1 MPNITLLN
9 GECLDLMANLLSP
22 PYFPLVDMVMCD
34 LPYGVT
40 ARNPWDAVIPFKPLW
55 EAYGRIVKKNGAMVF
70 TAIQPFA
77 SALVMSK
84 PEWFKY
90 EWIWEKTKTTNF
102 LNAKKQPLRNHEQV
116 LVFYREQCTYIPQG
130 VEACNIECDRGSE
143 EGTGTNYGKAN
154 PRYTQTT
161 TNYPR
166 SILKFASEGKPVH
179 PTQKPLALMEYMILT
194 YTNPGETVLDNTMGS
209 GTTGVACVN
218 TGRSFIGIE
227 EDPTYFKLAKN
238 RIEEASIILA

>member
-1 MPNITLLN
+1 MPDITLLN
-9 GECLDLMANLLSP
+9 GNCLELMANLAP
-22 PYFPLVDMVMCD
+22 TVDMVLCD

-40 ARNPWDAVIPFKPLW
+40 ARNPWDAIIPFKPLW
-55 EAYGRIVKKNGAMVF
+55 DEYERIVKQNGAMVF

-77 SALVMSK
+77 AALVMSK

-116 LVFYREQCTYIPQG
+116 LVFYRDQPTYDPQG
-130 VEACNIECDRGSE
+130 AEACHIECDRGSE
-143 EGTGTNYGKAN
+143 EGTGTNYGTAK
-154 PRYTQTT
+154 PRYLQTT

-166 SILKFASEGKPVH
+166 SVQKFKSEGKTVH
-179 PTQKPLALMEYMILT
+179 PTQKPVELMEYLIRT

-209 GTTGVACVN
+209 GTTGIACVN
-218 TGRSFIGIE
+218 TGRNFIGIE
-227 EDPTYFKLAKN
+227 LDPTYFELAKK
-238 RIEEASIILA
+238 RIEDAVVAHPFD